1 MTIKELLT
9 TTAAAPR
16 IDPNKSQDKIKS
28 KRKQQTVP
36 TAYPTVSDVRVNH
49 RRTSRSDRD
58 RHSDGNDDG
67 DGGDS
72 DSDSDSDSDGG
83 EPPKPSGTGKL
94 HLDRRAAAIADA
106 VGEGSNDDLLTT
118 VQVANWLGV
127 SPQWLEIGRGKNYGP
142 PFMRLAPQV
151 LRYKRGAVIDWLK
164 DREYAH
170 TWQYTDRRSG
180 RAKKSA

>member
-67 DGGDS
+67 DGG
-72 DSDSDSDSDGG
+72 DSDSDSDGG

>member
-1 MTIKELLT
+1 MSASI
-9 TTAAAPR
+9 
-16 IDPNKSQDKIKS
+16 IVVHH
-28 KRKQQTVP
+28 VP
-36 TAYPTVSDVRVNH
+36 IVIVIAMEMMMEMGVIVIVI
-49 RRTSRSDRD
+49 
-58 RHSDGNDDG
+58 
-67 DGGDS
+67 
-72 DSDSDSDSDGG
+72 DSDSDSDGG